1 MNKKILAVAV
11 AAAFAVPAIAAA
23 DTTLYGQVNFEVQS
37 LDGDID
43 TGSYGSRIGVKGSE
57 DLGGGL
63 KGLFQIE
70 GSVTLSDPS
79 NANWNRNTFVGL
91 NGGFGTVLGGRH
103 DHPYKIASL
112 PFRNFG
118 DTLVDSTSGS
128 GVKPPNFK
136 AQSFLRSSG
145 VVAYISPNMSGFQV
159 LAAVVPFT
167 DDNGDGQ
174 TPFSLAATYKQGPIY
189 FTVAYED
196 MEDAGLDYE
205 AALVG
210 GTYKIGGL
218 TAGVMYEQLEV
229 QSTGNETARWLIP
242 VTYDLNN
249 NVTLRAAVQMD
260 DPDVGEDSTD
270 FAVGAQ
276 YKLSKRT
283 ETYVNVVTR
292 DDNETTDF
300 GLGVRHKF

>member
-23 DTTLYGQVNFEVQS
+23 DTTLYGQVNFEVMAW
-37 LDGDID
+37 DGDVN

-63 KGLFQIE
+63 KGIWQIE
-70 GSVTLSDPS
+70 GNVSLVGGNSD
-79 NANWNRNTFVGL
+79 WNRNTFVGL
-91 NGGFGTVLGGRH
+91 NGGFGTVLGGRY

-118 DTLVDSTSGS
+118 DTMVDSTAGSGS
-128 GVKPPNFK
+128 KGGNFR

-145 VVAYISPNMSGFQV
+145 VVAYVSPNMSGFQV
-159 LAAVVPFT
+159 LAAVVPFS
-167 DDNGDGQ
+167 DDAGDQQ
-174 TPFSLAATYKQGPIY
+174 TPFSLAATYKQGPVY
-189 FTVAYED
+189 LTVAYED

-205 AALVG
+205 TAMIG
-210 GTYKIGGL
+210 GTYKFGSF
-218 TAGVMYEQLEV
+218 TTGVMYEQKEV

-260 DPDVGEDSTD
+260 DPDAGDDATD
-270 FAVGAQ
+270 FALGAV
-276 YKLSKRT
+276 YNFSKRT
-283 ETYVNVVTR
+283 ETYFNVVTR
-292 DDNETTDF
+292 DDNDTVDF

>member
-1 MNKKILAVAV
+1 MNKKLIAVAV

-23 DTTLYGQVNFEVQS
+23 DTTLYGQVNFEVMAW
-37 LDGDID
+37 DGDVN
-43 TGSYGSRIGVKGSE
+43 TGSFGSRIGVKGSE

-63 KGLFQIE
+63 KGIWQIE
-70 GSVTLSDPS
+70 GNVSLVGGNSD
-79 NANWNRNTFVGL
+79 WNRNTFVGL
-91 NGGFGTVLGGRH
+91 NGGFGTVLGGRY

-118 DTLVDSTSGS
+118 DTMVDSSAGSGS
-128 GVKPPNFK
+128 KGGNFR

-145 VVAYISPNMSGFQV
+145 VVAYVSPNMGGFQV

-167 DDNGDGQ
+167 DEEGSSNA
-174 TPFSLAATYKQGPIY
+174 PFSLAATYKQGPVY
-189 FTVAYED
+189 LTVAYED

-205 AALVG
+205 TAMIG
-210 GTYKIGGL
+210 GTYKFGSF
-218 TAGVMYEQLEV
+218 TTGVMYEQLEV
-229 QSTGNETARWLIP
+229 QSTGNETSRWLIP
-242 VTYDLNN
+242 VTYDVNN

-260 DPDVGEDSTD
+260 DPDAGDSATD
-270 FAVGAQ
+270 FALGAL
-276 YKLSKRT
+276 YKFSKRT

-292 DDNETTDF
+292 DDNDTVDF

>member
-63 KGLFQIE
+63 KGIWQVE
-70 GSVTLSDPS
+70 GSITLAESSD
-79 NANWNRNTFVGL
+79 ANWNRNTFVGL
-91 NGGFGTVLGGRH
+91 NGGFGTVLGGRY

-118 DTLVDSTSGS
+118 DTLVDSTAGSGS
-128 GVKPPNFK
+128 KGGNFR

-145 VVAYISPNMSGFQV
+145 VVAYVSPNMSGFQV

-174 TPFSLAATYKQGPIY
+174 TPFSLAATYKQGPVY
-189 FTVAYED
+189 LTVAYED

-205 AALVG
+205 TALIG
-210 GTYKIGGL
+210 GTYMIGGL
-218 TAGVMYEQLEV
+218 TAGVMYEQKEV
-229 QSTGNETARWLIP
+229 QSSNEEIARWLIP

-260 DPDVGEDSTD
+260 DPDAGDDATD
-270 FAVGAQ
+270 FALGAQ
-276 YKLSKRT
+276 YKFSKRT